1 MASGSNDRMKYSK
14 VGTTWFFSPLL
25 QTGQLARK
33 LYEKKRQEAASIRIQ
48 KRLRAHK
55 ARISYTKLQA
65 AAVAIQ
71 TGLRTMAA
79 QNDHQ
84 NRRRTKAA
92 KIIQVINALDGT
104 IYRNFSYAYREFRY
118 LWIN

>member
-1 MASGSNDRMKYSK
+1 M
-14 VGTTWFFSPLL
+14 VFLSPLL
-25 QTGQLARK
+25 QTGKLARK
-33 LYEKKRQEAASIRIQ
+33 LYEQIRQEAASIRIQ

-104 IYRNFSYAYREFRY
+104 IYRNLTLAMHTENFGIFGIIRKVKLDGRVR
-118 LWIN
+118 N